1 MQSTV
6 MIDGRLVPPERAV
19 VSVFDR
25 GFLYGDSVFEAL
37 RTHHG
42 RLTLLDAHLNRLERS
57 ARQVFIALP
66 VPLSTLRAEVFEA
79 VRAHG
84 GSECYVR
91 LMLTRGTASA
101 LGLDPELAENPCRVV
116 LVSRL
121 KVPPREVYER
131 GIDAITFRVERASD
145 ALSVASAK
153 IGNYLASVLAM
164 RKARELGASE
174 ALLEDAHGS
183 ILEGSTSNVF
193 AVFAGTLV
201 TPPESAAILPGIT
214 RARVLEVAREAGIA
228 LELRAISQ
236 RELAHADEVFI
247 TSSIREVVP
256 ITKLDGQPVGSG
268 TPGPVARELL
278 RRFRESLSC

>member
-6 MIDGRLVPPERAV
+6 LIDGQLVPPERAV

-42 RLTLLDAHLNRLERS
+42 RLALLDAHLARLERS
-57 ARQVFIALP
+57 ARLVFIPLP
-66 VPLSTLRAEVFEA
+66 VPLATLRDEVLKAAEA
-79 VRAHG
+79 QG
-84 GSECYVR
+84 SSECYVR
-91 LMLTRGTASA
+91 LVLTRGKAQA
-101 LGLDPELAENPCRVV
+101 LGLDPALAEGPCRVV
-116 LVSRL
+116 LVTAL
-121 KVPPREVYER
+121 KLPPPEVYER
-131 GIDAITFRVERASD
+131 GIDAITFRVERPSD
-145 ALSVASAK
+145 AFSVASAK
-153 IGNYLASVLAM
+153 MGNYLASVLAM

-183 ILEGSTSNVF
+183 VLEGSTSNVF

-214 RARVLEVAREAGIA
+214 RARVLEAARDAGVT
-228 LELRAISQ
+228 LELRAIS
-236 RELAHADEVFI
+236 RSELAQADEVFI

-256 ITKLDGQPVGSG
+256 VTKLDGRPVGSG

-278 RRFRESLSC
+278 RRFRAAFSR